1 MTANDF
7 YGWVTQGIVTVGISI
22 LSFVAITSTRM
33 GEKFLSHHLDKR
45 IADFKHD
52 QTKEIEELKTKLSH
66 IEDRGKRS
74 NEEEY
79 KALTTV
85 WEKFVDAFLSTQRT
99 VHNFIQYPD
108 FTRLSEDEIKSYL
121 DFNGIE

>member
-1 MTANDF
+1 
-7 YGWVTQGIVTVGISI
+7 
-22 LSFVAITSTRM
+22 M

-121 DFNGIE
+121 DLRNRVKVKRGKSRKPTTKAAHIQIF